1 MYKFGR
7 LALVAICGF
16 LLVACG
22 AREPYKPQLVHQAG
36 NAHYQSI
43 WLRDVNFEPTLAEV
57 YPVPAERQLVVTTQQ
72 DLANDARK
80 WVAHYLTEKGLA
92 AASESSAK
100 FILDVDIRIVE
111 IVGASKGM
119 AYRTSF
125 NYRVI
130 EAGESEALIDRRFD
144 DSGYSEKPDNL
155 TWGNVIAAGGAGLA
169 AGLTGIP
176 AVTTGAT
183 TTSGSESGLQPAILQ
198 KALIY
203 GWRDAI
209 ARNADRYFTDLPS
222 SINYNA
228 SLRKAEREAAA
239 AAAN

>member
-1 MYKFGR
+1 MYNSCR
-7 LALVAICGF
+7 VALIAVCGF

-22 AREPYKPQLVHQAG
+22 AREPYKPQFVHQAG
-36 NAHYQSI
+36 NEHYQAI
-43 WLRDVNFEPTLAEV
+43 WLRDVNFQPTLEEV
-57 YPVPAERQLVVTTQQ
+57 YPVAAERQLVAASQQ

-80 WVAHYLTEKGLA
+80 WISHYLTEKGLA
-92 AASESSAK
+92 APSESGAK
-100 FILDVDIRIVE
+100 FILDVDVHTVE
-111 IVGASKGM
+111 VVGAAKGM

-125 NYRVI
+125 NYRVT
-130 EAGESEALIDRRFD
+130 EVGDSEPLIDRRFD

-176 AVTTGAT
+176 AVTPGAPT
-183 TTSGSESGLQPAILQ
+183 TKGSESGLQPSILQ
-198 KALIY
+198 KALVY

-209 ARNADRYFTDLPS
+209 ARNADRYLTDLPP

-228 SLRKAEREAAA
+228 SLRRVARET